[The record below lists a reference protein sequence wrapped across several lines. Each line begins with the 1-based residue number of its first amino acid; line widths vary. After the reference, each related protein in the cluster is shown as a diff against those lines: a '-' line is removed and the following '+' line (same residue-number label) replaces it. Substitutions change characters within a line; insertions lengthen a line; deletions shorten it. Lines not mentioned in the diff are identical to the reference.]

1 MRSIKGNQED
11 ALEARDSKE
20 SWRQFVSCMRLV
32 VEVQDRLATAGKE
45 EQDKTMYLD
54 NEMGRYT
61 RHKGTVLAV
70 LSHIQSGDLN
80 QLVKP
85 QDLICNVQF
94 KPEDLHPS
102 YLIPYTRVSKYYK
115 L

>member
-1 MRSIKGNQED
+1 MLWGQED
-11 ALEARDSKE
+11 SNKG
-20 SWRQFVSCMRLV
+20 WRQFEGSMGLV
-32 VEVQDRLATAGKE
+32 RVVQDRLATAGKE

-54 NEMGRYT
+54 KEMGRYT

-70 LSHIQSGDLN
+70 LSLIQSGALN

-85 QDLICNVQF
+85 QDLISNVQF

-102 YLIPYTRVSKYYK
+102 SLILYARVSKYYK

>member
-1 MRSIKGNQED
+1 MLWWQED
-11 ALEARDSKE
+11 SNKG
-20 SWRQFVSCMRLV
+20 WRQFVGSMGLV
-32 VEVQDRLATAGKE
+32 RVVQDRLATAGKE

-54 NEMGRYT
+54 KEMGRYT

-70 LSHIQSGDLN
+70 LSLIQSGALN

-85 QDLICNVQF
+85 QDLISNVQF

-102 YLIPYTRVSKYYK
+102 SLI